1 MTLIEAIATFF
12 GLIAVWLVV
21 KRHILCW
28 PTGLVQVTLYVWIFY
43 EAKLYSD
50 MMLHVIY
57 IFLQLYGWWQWQ
69 YGGNNHESLPV
80 TTLRRRSLPFWI
92 SAVATGTFLWGFVMA
107 NYTDAAAP
115 FPDAFIAVASLAA
128 QWLTAKKKVES
139 WIFWIFV
146 NIVAIGV
153 YAYKALWITTG
164 LYTVFLVMAFF
175 GFRDWRKAL
184 STPAFSTS
192 IK

>member
-28 PTGLVQVTLYVWIFY
+28 PAGLIQVTLYVWIFY

-50 MMLHVIY
+50 MILHVIY
-57 IFLQLYGWWQWQ
+57 IFLQIFGWWQWQ
-69 YGGNNHESLPV
+69 YGGNNHKALAVSMVSGKSMPG
-80 TTLRRRSLPFWI
+80 WI
-92 SAVATGTFLWGFVMA
+92 FGVAIGTFLWGFAMA

-115 FPDAFIAVASLAA
+115 YPDAFIAVASLAA

-139 WIFWIFV
+139 WLFWIVV
-146 NIVAIGV
+146 NVVAIGV
-153 YAYKALWITTG
+153 YAYKELWITTG
-164 LYTVFLVMAFF
+164 LYAVFLVLAFL
-175 GFRDWRKAL
+175 GFKDWKKAL
-184 STPAFSTS
+184 PSERIPQAN
-192 IK
+192 